1 MLFPMQ
7 LRPSRRGSR
16 GLSLVQLLVT
26 LLVLAVCMAV
36 ALPGFSGLMDRQRAA
51 GARHLLSSH
60 FAWARMTAIQ
70 RNATVALCP
79 SSDGRHCT
87 PGADWSD
94 GWMSFLAQD
103 DSAQAPAQRD
113 ILRFQQWS
121 SRRGWRIQATEG
133 RVRLRYLGNGR
144 AYGSNQT
151 LRICRGNH
159 LHGKVIV
166 NNSGRIRSERLDEPG
181 KCAD

>member
-1 MLFPMQ
+1 MPLPIQ
-7 LRPSRRGSR
+7 LCPPRRGYR
-16 GLSLVQLLVT
+16 GQSLLQLMVT
-26 LLVLAVCMAV
+26 LLVLAVCVGV
-36 ALPGFSGLMDRQRAA
+36 ALPGLSGLMDRQRAA

-60 FAWARMTAIQ
+60 FASARMTAIQ
-70 RNATVALCP
+70 RNTTVALCP

-87 PGADWSD
+87 PGVDWSD
-94 GWMSFLAQD
+94 GWMSFLAQN

-113 ILRFQQWS
+113 ILRFQPWS
-121 SRRGWRIQATEG
+121 ARRGWRIQTTEG
-133 RVRLRYLGNGR
+133 RGRLRYLGNGR

-151 LRICRGNH
+151 LRICRDNH